1 MTTLDLSHLSR
12 QLPSHEALLALLAF
26 AQAGDMVGAA
36 KTLRSSQ
43 PALSFHLKKLEE
55 QLGFQLFAFS
65 GKRKVLTKL
74 GAEYV
79 RQVEQ
84 MFQQYQFGSA
94 QVLKNA
100 QKLES
105 QTLRIAGRRE
115 LLIPLLPFPF
125 PGSVEFILNSTQ
137 EAIEQLKHHQ
147 VDLAVS
153 AGLPDS
159 SELIAKLFFDSRL
172 KLIYSRELAEGIAG
186 ADGVGS
192 EAWMKRHPVVV
203 YGNHHAYLEE
213 FLKPKAISFSELKV
227 ARIVEDWYSVV
238 ECVKLVKGW
247 AIIPEAWGV
256 HGDELESEVLT
267 DQRFLKKSVYLVF
280 RRADRKLPWVKLLE
294 DWLQKEER
302 I

>member
-26 AQAGDMVGAA
+26 AQAGDMTGAA

-55 QLGFQLFAFS
+55 QLGFSLFAFS

-84 MFQQYQFGSA
+84 MFQQYQFGSD

-100 QKLES
+100 QRLES

-115 LLIPLLPFPF
+115 LLIPLLPLPF
-125 PGSVEFILNSTQ
+125 PGGVEFILNSTQ
-137 EAIEQLKHHQ
+137 EAVEQLKHHQ

-172 KLIYSRELAEGIAG
+172 KLVYSRELGEGMEG
-186 ADGVGS
+186 LGS
-192 EAWMKRHPVVV
+192 EEWMKRHPVVV
-203 YGNHHAYLEE
+203 YGNHHAYLDE
-213 FLKPKAISFSELKV
+213 FLKPKAVSFSELKV

-238 ECVKLVKGW
+238 ECVRLVKGW
-247 AIIPEAWGV
+247 AIIPEAWAV
-256 HGDELESEVLT
+256 HGQGLESQVLT

-280 RRADRKLPWVKLLE
+280 RRTDRKLPWVKLLE
-294 DWLQKEER
+294 EWLQKEGR
-302 I
+302 T